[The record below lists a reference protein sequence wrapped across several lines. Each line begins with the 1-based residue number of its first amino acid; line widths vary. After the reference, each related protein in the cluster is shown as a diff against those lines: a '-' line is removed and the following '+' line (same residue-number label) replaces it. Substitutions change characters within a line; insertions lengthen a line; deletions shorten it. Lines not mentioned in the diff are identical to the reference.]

1 MKHYKLKAT
10 LASLFILCTTGVGA
24 QSLNSSYFMEGMTYP
39 SSAQPGIYE

>member
-24 QSLNSSYFMEGMTYP
+24 TKPQLELFHGRHDLP

>member
-24 QSLNSSYFMEGMTYP
+24 QSLNSSYFNSPVKKT
-39 SSAQPGIYE
+39 

>member
-24 QSLNSSYFMEGMTYP
+24 ASTQAISWK
-39 SSAQPGIYE
+39 A